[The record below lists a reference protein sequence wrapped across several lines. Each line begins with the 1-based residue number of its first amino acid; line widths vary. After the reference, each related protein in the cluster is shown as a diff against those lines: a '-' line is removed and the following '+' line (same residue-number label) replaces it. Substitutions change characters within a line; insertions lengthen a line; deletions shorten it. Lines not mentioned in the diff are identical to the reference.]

1 MIGGRYRLVDR
12 LGSGAFGQVWRAY
25 DMHLGVDVA
34 VKQVLLPGDGNSPQA
49 AERVARAA
57 REARNTA
64 RLRDCP
70 NIVTV
75 HDVHIE
81 SGAPWIVMQLV
92 KGESLA
98 DRLARLGPLAE
109 NDAVALARD
118 LLRALA
124 AAHAAGIVHRDVK
137 PGNVLLAAD
146 GSALLADFGIA
157 VRFDDQRVTRTGTF
171 IGSPGYVAP
180 ERVISQDAGAVGDL
194 FSLGATLYEAVEGV
208 PAFRADVIGSV
219 VAGRPEPLRRGGRL
233 TALIT
238 RLLDKDP
245 ATRPDVAAA
254 FALVGDW
261 TPPPTVE
268 DPGSMRRPV
277 QDVQLGVEWVEHF
290 AFVNERLRNDDIAA
304 SRGARTANAAE
315 AVKALRADVE
325 VAQNEFLAAGSREV
339 HAVVTVRTAAR
350 TAAGGGTGTA
360 TGAGRHAD
368 RSYGPPVSS
377 AASARGVIGAG
388 NGPSALSTPNASAGS
403 AGSAA
408 SAVSAVSAFAA
419 SADGPPSIVFIADC
433 SRSLAEAG
441 RLEAVKAALCAGIDE
456 LPDGARFAVI
466 AGRADSQAVFPE
478 DGPPQ
483 PATPASRAAAKAA
496 VERLTA
502 YGGRE
507 IGLWLSRAA
516 RMFAL
521 GSGPVRHAI
530 LVVNGRDEGLH
541 PTRLAPTAR
550 ACAGLFTADC
560 LGLGDEWEVH
570 EMRLVAEQL
579 SGTVSLVAEPGELPR
594 AVREATAE
602 AAAKSIADVELT
614 LWTPAGAV
622 IRYVK
627 QVTPVLRD
635 LTDSRIPADAVRT
648 VGFPTGAWGEEE
660 RTFHICVEVEPGAL
674 GQEKLAGRV
683 QLTARGP
690 EAVESLGEGKI
701 RAVWVDDETLVMRV
715 VSRVGP
721 YPGRPEPGL
730 GALDELGVG
739 FGAGLGEAE
748 LWIDPETADLER
760 ELAGL
765 ADELSQA
772 EAELAEVRNLLAV
785 FGRAHARMFAPLLAE
800 LDEIEA
806 RIAEHHAEASGRADD
821 RRDAEA
827 ARERAQ
833 ESARQAD
840 EEKVRARRAE
850 PPRPA
855 PSGEAKRMY
864 RKLARGCHPDLA
876 ADETDRR
883 RREVFMARVN
893 DAYSRGDIGVLAQL
907 SREWAADGPTDSTA
921 AVPPKDPGARRKLKD
936 RLQQALASVR
946 NRLDHIR
953 EELTAARESEL
964 GRIVFAPGQE
974 AGMPAAMRRLDAMA
988 DKLKKLVD
996 ERRRALEA
1004 LVGTERAGGG
1014 RQV

>member
-1 MIGGRYRLVDR
+1 MTEPGRVIGGRYRLVDR

-25 DMHLGVDVA
+25 DQHLGVDVA
-34 VKQVLLPGDGNSPQA
+34 VKQVLLPGDGKSPLA

-98 DRLARLGPLAE
+98 DRLARLGPLAA

-146 GSALLADFGIA
+146 GTALLADFGIA

-219 VAGRPEPLRRGGRL
+219 VAGQPEPLRRGGRL

-268 DPGSMRRPV
+268 APGSVRRPV

-290 AFVNERLRNDDIAA
+290 AFVNERLRNDDIAQ

-315 AVKALRADVE
+315 AVKALRAEVE

-339 HAVVTVRTAAR
+339 HAVVTVRTVS
-350 TAAGGGTGTA
+350 
-360 TGAGRHAD
+360 GAGAPSKMGAVGAMRAV
-368 RSYGPPVSS
+368 R
-377 AASARGVIGAG
+377 AAAA
-388 NGPSALSTPNASAGS
+388 PATSAL
-403 AGSAA
+403 
-408 SAVSAVSAFAA
+408 AA

-433 SRSLAEAG
+433 SRSLAEPG
-441 RLEAVKAALCAGIDE
+441 RLEGVKAALRAGIDE

-478 DGPPQ
+478 DGAPQ

-530 LVVNGRDEGLH
+530 LIVNGRDEGLH
-541 PTRLAPTAR
+541 PSRLAPTAR

-579 SGTVSLVAEPGELPR
+579 SGTVSLVAEPVELPR
-594 AVREATAE
+594 AVRDATAE

-614 LWTPAGAV
+614 LWTPTGAV

-627 QVTPVLRD
+627 QVTPILRD

-660 RTFHICVEVEPGAL
+660 RTFHICIEVEPGAL
-674 GQEKLAGRV
+674 GQEKLAARV

-690 EAVESLGEGKI
+690 ESVEPLGEGKI

-721 YPGRPEPGL
+721 YLSQSEPGL
-730 GALDELGVG
+730 GSGLGGGLGLG
-739 FGAGLGEAE
+739 FGAGSGEAE
-748 LWIDPETADLER
+748 LWVDPETADLER

-806 RIAEHHAEASGRADD
+806 RIAEHHAAASGRADD

-840 EEKVRARRAE
+840 EEKVRAKRAE

-855 PSGEAKRMY
+855 PTGEAKRMY

-907 SREWAADGPTDSTA
+907 SREWAADGA
-921 AVPPKDPGARRKLKD
+921 ADGPAVVPPKDPGERRKLKD

-988 DKLKKLVD
+988 DKLKRLVD
-996 ERRRALEA
+996 ERRRALDTLAE
-1004 LVGTERAGGG
+1004 TERAG
-1014 RQV
+1014 

>member
-1 MIGGRYRLVDR
+1 MTEPGRVIGRRYRLVDR
-12 LGSGAFGQVWRAY
+12 LGSGAFGQVWQAY

-34 VKQVLLPGDGNSPQA
+34 VKQVLLPMDGKGPQA

-81 SGAPWIVMQLV
+81 TGAPWIVMQLV

-98 DRLARLGPLAE
+98 DRLSRGGPLAE

-219 VAGRPEPLRRGGRL
+219 VAGQPAPLRRGGRL
-233 TALIT
+233 TPLIT

-268 DPGSMRRPV
+268 APGKSRPPA
-277 QDVQLGVEWVEHF
+277 QDVQLGVEWVEHY
-290 AFVNERLRNDDIAA
+290 AFVNERLRNDDNSAGA
-304 SRGARTANAAE
+304 GSRGARTSNTAE
-315 AVKALRADVE
+315 AVKAVRTAIDVN
-325 VAQNEFLAAGSREV
+325 QNEYLAAGTREV
-339 HAVVTVRTAAR
+339 HAIVTVAASAATASPPRASAPR
-350 TAAGGGTGTA
+350 
-360 TGAGRHAD
+360 RAD
-368 RSYGPPVSS
+368 RSYGPAKPVL
-377 AASARGVIGAG
+377 AG
-388 NGPSALSTPNASAGS
+388 T
-403 AGSAA
+403 
-408 SAVSAVSAFAA
+408 
-419 SADGPPSIVFIADC
+419 ADGPPSVVFIADC
-433 SRSLAEAG
+433 SRSLAEPG
-441 RLEAVKAALCAGIDE
+441 RLEGVKAALCAGIDE

-466 AGRADSQAVFPE
+466 AGRADSQVVYPV
-478 DGPPQ
+478 DGGPV
-483 PATPASRAAAKAA
+483 PAAAASRAAAKAA
-496 VERLTA
+496 VGRLTA

-521 GSGPVRHAI
+521 GSAPVRHAI
-530 LVVNGRDEGLH
+530 LIVNGRDEGLH
-541 PTRLAPTAR
+541 PSRLALTAR
-550 ACAGLFTADC
+550 ACAGLYTADC
-560 LGLGDEWEVH
+560 LGLGDDWEVG
-570 EMRLVAEQL
+570 EMRLVSEQL
-579 SGTVSLVAEPGELPR
+579 SGTVALVAEPALLPE
-594 AVREATAE
+594 AVREATVE
-602 AAAKSIADVELT
+602 ACKKRVADVELS
-614 LWTPAGAV
+614 LWTPSGAV

-627 QVTPVLRD
+627 QVAPTLRD
-635 LTDSRIPADAVRT
+635 LTDKRIPADAVRT
-648 VGFPTGAWGEEE
+648 FAFPTGAWGEETRE
-660 RTFHICVEVEPGAL
+660 FHICVEVEPGLL
-674 GQEKLAGRV
+674 GQEKLAARV

-690 EAVESLGEGKI
+690 EAVEVLGEGKI

-715 VSRVGP
+715 VSKVGP
-721 YPGRPEPGL
+721 YGPYTGQADAELWVDPEIADL
-730 GALDELGVG
+730 
-739 FGAGLGEAE
+739 EAE
-748 LWIDPETADLER
+748 L
-760 ELAGL
+760 AGM

-772 EAELAEVRNLLAV
+772 EAELAEVRNLLQV

-806 RIAEHHAEASGRADD
+806 RIAERHAERSGRDDD

-833 ESARQAD
+833 QSARQAD
-840 EEKVRARRAE
+840 EEKVRAKRAE
-850 PPRPA
+850 PPRPT
-855 PSGEAKRMY
+855 PTGEAKRMY
-864 RKLARGCHPDLA
+864 RKLARNCHPDLA
-876 ADETDRR
+876 ADESDRR

-893 DAYSRGDIGVLAQL
+893 DAYSRGDIGLLAQL
-907 SREWAADGPTDSTA
+907 SREWDVDGGGDGATP
-921 AVPPKDPGARRKLKD
+921 PQPKDPGERRKLKD
-936 RLQQALASVR
+936 HLQQALSSVR
-946 NRLDHIR
+946 NRLDRIR
-953 EELTAARESEL
+953 DELTAARESEL

-996 ERRRALEA
+996 ERRRALDD
-1004 LVGTERAGGG
+1004 LVAGGG
-1014 RQV
+1014 SGGRA

>member
-1 MIGGRYRLVDR
+1 MTEPGRVIGGRYRLVDR

-34 VKQVLLPGDGNSPQA
+34 VKQVLLPLDGKGPQA

-81 SGAPWIVMQLV
+81 TGAPWIVMQLV

-98 DRLARLGPLAE
+98 DRLARGGPLAE

-180 ERVISQDAGAVGDL
+180 ERVISQDAGAVGDM

-219 VAGRPEPLRRGGRL
+219 VAGQPEPLRRGGRL
-233 TALIT
+233 TPLIT

-268 DPGSMRRPV
+268 TPGAARQA

-315 AVKALRADVE
+315 AVKALRADFE
-325 VAQNEFLAAGSREV
+325 VAQNEYLAAGSREV
-339 HAVVTVRTAAR
+339 HAVVTITTAVPADAAASLSAAAAEAVRR
-350 TAAGGGTGTA
+350 S
-360 TGAGRHAD
+360 D
-368 RSYGPPVSS
+368 RSYAPTKAVL
-377 AASARGVIGAG
+377 AA
-388 NGPSALSTPNASAGS
+388 T
-403 AGSAA
+403 
-408 SAVSAVSAFAA
+408 
-419 SADGPPSIVFIADC
+419 ADGPPSVVFIADC

-441 RLEAVKAALCAGIDE
+441 RLDGVKAGLCAGIDA

-466 AGRADSQAVFPE
+466 AGRADSQAVYPE
-478 DGPPQ
+478 DGGPQ

-496 VERLTA
+496 VDRLTA

-530 LVVNGRDEGLH
+530 LIVNGRDEGLH
-541 PTRLAPTAR
+541 PSRLAMTAR

-570 EMRLVAEQL
+570 EMRLVSEQL
-579 SGTVSLVAEPGELPR
+579 SGSLSLVAEPATLPQ
-594 AVREATAE
+594 AVRDATIE
-602 AAAKSIADVELT
+602 AASKRIADVELS

-627 QVTPVLRD
+627 QVTPTLRD

-648 VGFPTGAWGEEE
+648 VGFPTGAWGQEE
-660 RTFHICVEVEPGAL
+660 RSYHICIEVEPGAL

-690 EAVESLGEGKI
+690 EAVEPLGEGKI

-721 YPGRPEPGL
+721 YTGQLDGSGL
-730 GALDELGVG
+730 GA
-739 FGAGLGEAE
+739 GEAE

-772 EAELAEVRNLLAV
+772 EAELAEVRNLLSV

-806 RIAEHHAEASGRADD
+806 RIAEQHAERSGRDDD

-840 EEKVRARRAE
+840 EEKVRAKRAE
-850 PPRPA
+850 PPRPT
-855 PSGEAKRMY
+855 PTGEAKRMY

-876 ADETDRR
+876 ADEPDRR

-893 DAYSRGDIGVLAQL
+893 DAYSRGDIGLLAQL
-907 SREWAADGPTDSTA
+907 AREWDADGAPGGRA
-921 AVPPKDPGARRKLKD
+921 AVPPKDPGERRRLKD
-936 RLQQALASVR
+936 RLHQALTSVR
-946 NRLDHIR
+946 NRLDRIR
-953 EELTAARESEL
+953 EELVAARESEL

-996 ERRRALEA
+996 ERRRALDD
-1004 LVGTERAGGG
+1004 LVAGERAGG
-1014 RQV
+1014 R

>member
-1 MIGGRYRLVDR
+1 VIGGRYRLVDR

-34 VKQVLLPGDGNSPQA
+34 VKQVLLPMDGKGPQA

-81 SGAPWIVMQLV
+81 NGAPWIVMQLV

-98 DRLARLGPLAE
+98 ERLMNRGPLAE

-146 GSALLADFGIA
+146 GTALLADFGIA
-157 VRFDDQRVTRTGTF
+157 VRYDDQRVTRTGTF

-219 VAGRPEPLRRGGRL
+219 VAGQPAPLRRGGRL
-233 TALIT
+233 TPLIT

-254 FALVGDW
+254 LALVGDW
-261 TPPPTVE
+261 TPPPTVQV
-268 DPGSMRRPV
+268 PGSPLPALA

-290 AFVNERLRNDDIAA
+290 AFVNERLRNDDIGIGVGVGVGV
-304 SRGARTANAAE
+304 SRGARMSNAPE
-315 AVKALRADVE
+315 AIRSLRTDIGVD
-325 VAQNEFLAAGSREV
+325 QNEYLAAGGREV
-339 HAVVTVRTAAR
+339 HAIVSVSTLDSGTSAPARAAAR
-350 TAAGGGTGTA
+350 
-360 TGAGRHAD
+360 RAD
-368 RSYGPPVSS
+368 RSYTAKPTPV
-377 AASARGVIGAG
+377 AG
-388 NGPSALSTPNASAGS
+388 
-403 AGSAA
+403 
-408 SAVSAVSAFAA
+408 
-419 SADGPPSIVFIADC
+419 ADGPPSVVFIADC
-433 SRSLAEAG
+433 SRSLAEPG
-441 RLEAVKAALCAGIDE
+441 RLEGVKAALHAGIDG

-466 AGRADSQAVFPE
+466 AGRADSQTVYPE
-478 DGPPQ
+478 DGGTES
-483 PATPASRAAAKAA
+483 ATAASRAAAKSA
-496 VERLTA
+496 VDRLRA

-530 LVVNGRDEGLH
+530 IIVNGRDEGLH
-541 PTRLAPTAR
+541 PSRLAMTAR
-550 ACAGLFTADC
+550 ACTGLFTADC
-560 LGLGDEWEVH
+560 LGLGDDWDVH
-570 EMRLVAEQL
+570 EMRLVSEQL
-579 SGTVSLVAEPGELPR
+579 SGTVALVAEPEALPE
-594 AVREATAE
+594 AVAEATAG
-602 AAAKSIADVELT
+602 AAAKRVADVELSV
-614 LWTPAGAV
+614 WTPSGAV

-627 QVTPVLRD
+627 QVDPVLRD
-635 LTDSRIPADAVRT
+635 LTDSRIPGDAVRT
-648 VGFPTGAWGEEE
+648 VGFPTGAWGQET
-660 RTFHICVEVEPGAL
+660 RTFHICVEVAPGEL
-674 GQEKLAGRV
+674 GQEKLAARV

-690 EAVESLGEGKI
+690 EAVEVLGEGKI

-715 VSRVGP
+715 VSKVGP
-721 YPGRPEPGL
+721 YGGP
-730 GALDELGVG
+730 A
-739 FGAGLGEAE
+739 EAE
-748 LWIDPETADLER
+748 LWVDPELGDLER

-806 RIAEHHAEASGRADD
+806 RIAEVHAERSGRADD
-821 RRDAEA
+821 QRDAET

-833 ESARQAD
+833 QSARQAD
-840 EEKVRARRAE
+840 EEKVRAKRAE

-855 PSGEAKRMY
+855 PTGEAKRMY
-864 RKLARGCHPDLA
+864 RKLARRCHPDLA
-876 ADETDRR
+876 EDETDRQA
-883 RREVFMARVN
+883 REVFMARVN
-893 DAYSRGDIGVLAQL
+893 DAYSRGDIGHLAQL
-907 SREWAADGPTDSTA
+907 SREWDAEGTESGMTP
-921 AVPPKDPGARRKLKD
+921 PPKDPGERRRLRE

-946 NRLDHIR
+946 NRLDRIR

-988 DKLKKLVD
+988 DKLKMLVD
-996 ERRRALEA
+996 ERRRALDDLLRGGA
-1004 LVGTERAGGG
+1004 GAHAGGG
-1014 RQV
+1014 VGDEAKR

>member
-34 VKQVLLPGDGNSPQA
+34 VKQVLLPMEGKGPQA

-81 SGAPWIVMQLV
+81 NGAPWIVMQLV

-98 DRLARLGPLAE
+98 ERLSHRGPLTE
-109 NDAVALARD
+109 NNAVALARD

-146 GSALLADFGIA
+146 GTALLADFGIA
-157 VRFDDQRVTRTGTF
+157 VRFDDARVTRTGTF

-180 ERVISQDAGAVGDL
+180 ERVISQDAGAIGDL

-208 PAFRADVIGSV
+208 PAFRADIIGSV
-219 VAGRPEPLRRGGRL
+219 VAGQPASMRRGGRL

-254 FALVGDW
+254 LALVGDW

-268 DPGSMRRPV
+268 APGSLLPSLA

-304 SRGARTANAAE
+304 SRGARTSNAVE
-315 AVKALRADVE
+315 ALESIRTEIGVD
-325 VAQNEFLAAGSREV
+325 QNEYLAAGGREV
-339 HAVVTVRTAAR
+339 HAVVSVSTADSGSSAPTHAAASAAAR
-350 TAAGGGTGTA
+350 
-360 TGAGRHAD
+360 RAD
-368 RSYGPPVSS
+368 RSYGAKPAPV
-377 AASARGVIGAG
+377 
-388 NGPSALSTPNASAGS
+388 
-403 AGSAA
+403 
-408 SAVSAVSAFAA
+408 A
-419 SADGPPSIVFIADC
+419 SADGPPSVVFIADC
-433 SRSLAEAG
+433 SRSLAEPG
-441 RLEAVKAALCAGIDE
+441 RLAGVKAALHAGIDS

-466 AGRADSQAVFPE
+466 AGRADSQAVYPE
-478 DGPPQ
+478 DGGTE
-483 PATPASRAAAKAA
+483 AVTKASRAAAKAA
-496 VERLTA
+496 VDRLTA

-516 RMFAL
+516 RLFAL

-530 LVVNGRDEGLH
+530 IVVNGRDEGLH
-541 PTRLAPTAR
+541 PSRLAMTAR
-550 ACAGLFTADC
+550 ACTGLFTADC
-560 LGLGDEWEVH
+560 LGLGDDWDVH
-570 EMRLVAEQL
+570 EMRLVSEQL
-579 SGTVSLVAEPGELPR
+579 SGTVALVAEPAALPQ
-594 AVREATAE
+594 AVREATVG
-602 AAAKSIADVELT
+602 AAAKRVADVELSV
-614 LWTPAGAV
+614 WTPSGAV

-627 QVTPVLRD
+627 QVEPVLRD
-635 LTDSRIPADAVRT
+635 LTDNRIPGDAVRT
-648 VGFPTGAWGEEE
+648 VGFPTGAWGPET
-660 RTFHICVEVEPGAL
+660 RTFHICVEVAPGEL
-674 GQEKLAGRV
+674 GQEKLAARV

-690 EAVESLGEGKI
+690 EAVEVLGEGKI

-715 VSRVGP
+715 VSKVGP
-721 YPGRPEPGL
+721 YGGQS
-730 GALDELGVG
+730 
-739 FGAGLGEAE
+739 EAE
-748 LWIDPETADLER
+748 VWVDPEIGDLER

-806 RIAEHHAEASGRADD
+806 RIAEVHAARSGRADD
-821 RRDAEA
+821 QRDAET

-833 ESARQAD
+833 QSARQAD
-840 EEKVRARRAE
+840 EEKVRATRAE

-855 PSGEAKRMY
+855 PTGEAKRMY
-864 RKLARGCHPDLA
+864 RKLARRCHPDLA
-876 ADETDRR
+876 GDEADRQ

-893 DAYSRGDIGVLAQL
+893 DAYTRGDIGLLAQL
-907 SREWAADGPTDSTA
+907 SREWDAEGGAGTSA
-921 AVPPKDPGARRKLKD
+921 PPKDPGERRKLKEH
-936 RLQQALASVR
+936 LQQALSSVH
-946 NRLDHIR
+946 NRLDRIR
-953 EELTAARESEL
+953 DELSAARESEL
-964 GRIVFAPGQE
+964 GRIVFAPGQD
-974 AGMPAAMRRLDAMA
+974 AGMPAAMRRLDKMA
-988 DKLKKLVD
+988 DKLKALVD
-996 ERRRALEA
+996 ERRRVLDALADAAAQAAAEA
-1004 LVGTERAGGG
+1004 AADAGMADER
-1014 RQV
+1014 RR

>member
-1 MIGGRYRLVDR
+1 
-12 LGSGAFGQVWRAY
+12 
-25 DMHLGVDVA
+25 MHLGVDVA
-34 VKQVLLPGDGNSPQA
+34 VKQVLLPMDGKGPQA

-81 SGAPWIVMQLV
+81 NGAPWIVMQLV

-98 DRLARLGPLAE
+98 ERLSRRGPLAE

-146 GSALLADFGIA
+146 GTALLADFGIA

-180 ERVISQDAGAVGDL
+180 ERVISQDAGAIGDL

-208 PAFRADVIGSV
+208 PAFRSDVIGSV
-219 VAGRPEPLRRGGRL
+219 VAGQPAPLRRGGRL

-254 FALVGDW
+254 LALVGDW
-261 TPPPTVE
+261 TPPPTVQV
-268 DPGSMRRPV
+268 PGSPLPSLA

-290 AFVNERLRNDDIAA
+290 AFVNERLRNDDVAIGVAA
-304 SRGARTANAAE
+304 SRGQRMSNAPEAIRSLRTDIG
-315 AVKALRADVE
+315 VD
-325 VAQNEFLAAGSREV
+325 QNEYLAAGGREV
-339 HAVVTVRTAAR
+339 HAIVSVSTLDAGTGAPTHAGAAAAAR
-350 TAAGGGTGTA
+350 
-360 TGAGRHAD
+360 RAD
-368 RSYGPPVSS
+368 RSYTAAKPAPV
-377 AASARGVIGAG
+377 
-388 NGPSALSTPNASAGS
+388 
-403 AGSAA
+403 
-408 SAVSAVSAFAA
+408 A
-419 SADGPPSIVFIADC
+419 SADGPPTVVFIADC
-433 SRSLAEAG
+433 SRSLAAPG
-441 RLEAVKAALCAGIDE
+441 RLAGVKTALHAGIDG
-456 LPDGARFAVI
+456 LPDGARFAII
-466 AGRADSQAVFPE
+466 AGRADSQAVYPE
-478 DGPPQ
+478 DGGTEPV
-483 PATPASRAAAKAA
+483 TSASRAAAKAA
-496 VERLTA
+496 VDRLAA

-530 LVVNGRDEGLH
+530 IIVNGRDEGLH
-541 PTRLAPTAR
+541 PSRLAMTAR
-550 ACAGLFTADC
+550 ACTGLFTADC
-560 LGLGDEWEVH
+560 LGLGDDWDVH
-570 EMRLVAEQL
+570 EMRLVSEQL
-579 SGTVSLVAEPGELPR
+579 SGTVALVAEPEALPE
-594 AVREATAE
+594 AVTEATVG
-602 AAAKSIADVELT
+602 AAAKRVADVELSV
-614 LWTPAGAV
+614 WTPSGAV

-627 QVTPVLRD
+627 QVDPVLRD
-635 LTDSRIPADAVRT
+635 LTDSRIPGDAVRT
-648 VGFPTGAWGEEE
+648 VGFPTGAWGEER
-660 RTFHICVEVEPGAL
+660 RTFHICVEVAPGEL
-674 GQEKLAGRV
+674 GQEKLAARV

-690 EAVESLGEGKI
+690 EAVEVLGEGKI

-715 VSRVGP
+715 VSKVGH
-721 YPGRPEPGL
+721 YSGQ
-730 GALDELGVG
+730 A
-739 FGAGLGEAE
+739 EAE
-748 LWIDPETADLER
+748 LWVDPEIGDLER

-806 RIAEHHAEASGRADD
+806 SIAEVHAARSGRADD
-821 RRDAEA
+821 QRDAET

-833 ESARQAD
+833 QSARQAD
-840 EEKVRARRAE
+840 EEKVRAKRAE

-855 PSGEAKRMY
+855 PTGEAKRMY
-864 RKLARGCHPDLA
+864 RKLARRCHPDLA
-876 ADETDRR
+876 EDESDRQ

-893 DAYSRGDIGVLAQL
+893 DAYSRGDIGNLAQL
-907 SREWAADGPTDSTA
+907 SQEWQAEGSETDMATA
-921 AVPPKDPGARRKLKD
+921 PPPKDPGERRRLRE

-946 NRLDHIR
+946 NRLDRIR

-974 AGMPAAMRRLDAMA
+974 AGMPAAMRRLDTMA
-988 DKLKKLVD
+988 DKLKMLVD
-996 ERRRALEA
+996 ERRRALDDLLA
-1004 LVGTERAGGG
+1004 ASAGANAGGVG
-1014 RQV
+1014 GAGDESDR

>member
-1 MIGGRYRLVDR
+1 MTEPGRVIGGRYRLVDR

-34 VKQVLLPGDGNSPQA
+34 VKQVLLPMEGKGPQA

-81 SGAPWIVMQLV
+81 NGAPWIVMQLV

-98 DRLARLGPLAE
+98 ERVAHRGPLTE

-137 PGNVLLAAD
+137 PGNVLLASD
-146 GSALLADFGIA
+146 GTALLADFGIA

-180 ERVISQDAGAVGDL
+180 ERVISQDAGAIGDL

-208 PAFRADVIGSV
+208 PAFRADIIGSV
-219 VAGRPEPLRRGGRL
+219 VAGQPAPLRRGGRL

-245 ATRPDVAAA
+245 STRPDVAAA
-254 FALVGDW
+254 LALVGDW
-261 TPPPTVE
+261 TPPPTVQSSGLL
-268 DPGSMRRPV
+268 PSLT

-290 AFVNERLRNDDIAA
+290 AFVNERLRNDDVAA
-304 SRGARTANAAE
+304 SRGARTANASE
-315 AVKALRADVE
+315 AIRSIRTEIGVN
-325 VAQNEFLAAGSREV
+325 QNEFLAAGRREV
-339 HAVVTVRTAAR
+339 HAVVRVRTADS
-350 TAAGGGTGTA
+350 GTGAPTHA
-360 TGAGRHAD
+360 AAAAAARRAD
-368 RSYGPPVSS
+368 RSYSS
-377 AASARGVIGAG
+377 KPAAV
-388 NGPSALSTPNASAGS
+388 
-403 AGSAA
+403 
-408 SAVSAVSAFAA
+408 A
-419 SADGPPSIVFIADC
+419 SADGPPAVVFIADC
-433 SRSLAEAG
+433 SRSLAEPG
-441 RLEAVKAALCAGIDE
+441 RLAGVKAALRAGIDE

-466 AGRADSQAVFPE
+466 AGRADSQAVYPE
-478 DGPPQ
+478 DGGTE
-483 PATPASRAAAKAA
+483 AVTAVSRAAAKAA
-496 VERLTA
+496 VDRLTA

-530 LVVNGRDEGLH
+530 LIVNGRDEGLH
-541 PTRLAPTAR
+541 PSRLAMTAR
-550 ACAGLFTADC
+550 ACTGLFTADC
-560 LGLGDEWEVH
+560 LGLGDDWDVH
-570 EMRLVAEQL
+570 EMRLVSEQL
-579 SGTVSLVAEPGELPR
+579 SGTMALVAEPEALPS
-594 AVREATAE
+594 AVRDATVG
-602 AAAKSIADVELT
+602 AAAKRVADVELS
-614 LWTPAGAV
+614 LWTPSGAV

-627 QVTPVLRD
+627 QVDPVLRD
-635 LTDSRIPADAVRT
+635 LTDNRIPGDAVRT
-648 VGFPTGAWGEEE
+648 VGFPTGAWGEETRE
-660 RTFHICVEVEPGAL
+660 FHICVEVAPGEL
-674 GQEKLAGRV
+674 GQEKLAARV

-690 EAVESLGEGKI
+690 EAVEVLGEGKI

-715 VSRVGP
+715 VSKVGP
-721 YPGRPEPGL
+721 YSGQSGQS
-730 GALDELGVG
+730 GQQA
-739 FGAGLGEAE
+739 EAD
-748 LWIDPETADLER
+748 LWVDPEIGDLER

-765 ADELSQA
+765 ADDLSQA

-806 RIAEHHAEASGRADD
+806 RIAEVHAARSGRADD
-821 RRDAEA
+821 QRDAET

-833 ESARQAD
+833 QSARQAD
-840 EEKVRARRAE
+840 EEKVRATRAD

-855 PSGEAKRMY
+855 PTGEAKRMY
-864 RKLARGCHPDLA
+864 RKLARRCHPDLA
-876 ADETDRR
+876 DDEADRQ

-893 DAYSRGDIGVLAQL
+893 DAYTRGDIGLLAQL
-907 SREWAADGPTDSTA
+907 SREWDAEGPEGTTA
-921 AVPPKDPGARRKLKD
+921 PPKDPGERRKLKEH
-936 RLQQALASVR
+936 LLQALSSVH
-946 NRLDHIR
+946 NRLDRIR
-953 EELTAARESEL
+953 DELVSARESEL
-964 GRIVFAPGQE
+964 GRIVFAPGQD
-974 AGMPAAMRRLDAMA
+974 AGMPAAMRRLDSMA
-988 DKLKKLVD
+988 DKLKALVD
-996 ERRRALEA
+996 ERRRVLDGLLDSAG
-1004 LVGTERAGGG
+1004 VGDDAG
-1014 RQV
+1014 R

>member
-1 MIGGRYRLVDR
+1 MTEPGRVIGGRYRLVDR

-34 VKQVLLPGDGNSPQA
+34 VKQVLLPMEGKGPQA

-81 SGAPWIVMQLV
+81 NGAPWIVMQLV

-98 DRLARLGPLAE
+98 EHLTHTGPLTE
-109 NDAVALARD
+109 NNAVALARD

-146 GSALLADFGIA
+146 GTALLADFGIA
-157 VRFDDQRVTRTGTF
+157 VRFGDDQRITRTGTF

-194 FSLGATLYEAVEGV
+194 FSLGATLYEAVEGI

-219 VAGRPEPLRRGGRL
+219 VAGQPAPMRRGGRL
-233 TALIT
+233 TPLIT

-268 DPGSMRRPV
+268 APGSVRALG

-290 AFVNERLRNDDIAA
+290 AFVNERLRNDDSAA
-304 SRGARTANAAE
+304 SRVARAANAPE
-315 AVKALRADVE
+315 TIRSIQTTIE
-325 VAQNEFLAAGSREV
+325 VNQNEYLAAGGREV
-339 HAVVTVRTAAR
+339 HAVVTVSTADSGSGPPRHGAAAAAAAR
-350 TAAGGGTGTA
+350 
-360 TGAGRHAD
+360 AD
-368 RSYGPPVSS
+368 RTYGAKP
-377 AASARGVIGAG
+377 
-388 NGPSALSTPNASAGS
+388 GPI
-403 AGSAA
+403 
-408 SAVSAVSAFAA
+408 A
-419 SADGPPSIVFIADC
+419 SADGPPSVVFIADC
-433 SRSLAEAG
+433 SRSLAEPG
-441 RLEAVKAALCAGIDE
+441 RLAGVKAALHAGIE
-456 LPDGARFAVI
+456 ALPDGARFAVI
-466 AGRADSQAVFPE
+466 AGRADSQPVYPE
-478 DGPPQ
+478 DGGTEPVT
-483 PATPASRAAAKAA
+483 AASRAAAKSA
-496 VERLTA
+496 VDRLSA

-530 LVVNGRDEGLH
+530 LIVNGKDEGLH
-541 PTRLAPTAR
+541 PSRLALTAR

-560 LGLGDEWEVH
+560 LGLGEDWEVH
-570 EMRLVAEQL
+570 EMRLVSDQL
-579 SGTVSLVAEPGELPR
+579 SGTMGFVPDAEALPE
-594 AVREATAE
+594 AVREATAG
-602 AAAKSIADVELT
+602 AVTKRVADVELS
-614 LWTPAGAV
+614 LWTPSGAV

-627 QVTPVLRD
+627 QVSPLLRD
-635 LTDSRIPADAVRT
+635 LTDNRIPGDAVRT
-648 VGFPTGAWGEEE
+648 VGFPTGAWGEERRE
-660 RTFHICVEVEPGAL
+660 FHICVEVAPGEL
-674 GQEKLAGRV
+674 GQEKLAARV

-690 EAVESLGEGKI
+690 EAMEVLGEGKI
-701 RAVWVDDETLVMRV
+701 RAVWTDDETMVMRV
-715 VSRVGP
+715 VSKVGP
-721 YPGRPEPGL
+721 YTGAAEPEVWL
-730 GALDELGVG
+730 
-739 FGAGLGEAE
+739 
-748 LWIDPETADLER
+748 DPEIADLER

-772 EAELAEVRNLLAV
+772 EAELAEVRNLLTV

-806 RIAEHHAEASGRADD
+806 RIAEVHAARSGREDD
-821 RRDAEA
+821 QRDAET

-833 ESARQAD
+833 QSARQAD
-840 EEKVRARRAE
+840 EEKVRATRAD

-855 PSGEAKRMY
+855 PTGEAKRMY
-864 RKLARGCHPDLA
+864 RKLARRCHPDLA
-876 ADETDRR
+876 DDEADRQ

-893 DAYSRGDIGVLAQL
+893 DAYTRGDIGLLAQL
-907 SREWAADGPTDSTA
+907 SQQWDAEGGADSTTA
-921 AVPPKDPGARRKLKD
+921 PPPKDPGARRKLKEHL
-936 RLQQALASVR
+936 RQALSSVHT
-946 NRLDHIR
+946 RLDRIR
-953 EELTAARESEL
+953 DELTAARDSEL

-974 AGMPAAMRRLDAMA
+974 AGMPAAMRRLDTMA
-988 DKLKKLVD
+988 DKLKTLVD
-996 ERRRALEA
+996 ERRRVLDGLLDAA
-1004 LVGTERAGGG
+1004 AAAGAAGVSGAGAAGSAGAGVGDER
-1014 RQV
+1014 RR

>member
-1 MIGGRYRLVDR
+1 MTEPGRVIGGRYRLVDR
-12 LGSGAFGQVWRAY
+12 LGSGAFGQVWQAY
-25 DMHLGVDVA
+25 DRDLGVDVA
-34 VKQVLLPGDGNSPQA
+34 VKQVLLPPDSKGPLA

-92 KGESLA
+92 KGQSLA
-98 DRLARLGPLAE
+98 DRLARGGPLAE

-146 GSALLADFGIA
+146 GTALLADFGIA
-157 VRFDDQRVTRTGTF
+157 VRDDDQRVTRTGTF

-180 ERVISQDAGAVGDL
+180 ERVISQDAGAVGDM

-219 VAGRPEPLRRGGRL
+219 VAGQPAPLHRGGRL

-268 DPGSMRRPV
+268 ASGSPLPSLA

-304 SRGARTANAAE
+304 GRSARTSNAVE
-315 AVKALRADVE
+315 TINALRTVIGVD
-325 VAQNEFLAAGSREV
+325 QNEYLAAGGREV
-339 HAVVTVRTAAR
+339 HAIVSVSTTVAAPKGPAQGSVTAR
-350 TAAGGGTGTA
+350 
-360 TGAGRHAD
+360 RVD
-368 RSYGPPVSS
+368 RSYPPAKPAS
-377 AASARGVIGAG
+377 AA
-388 NGPSALSTPNASAGS
+388 T
-403 AGSAA
+403 
-408 SAVSAVSAFAA
+408 
-419 SADGPPSIVFIADC
+419 ADGPPSVVFIADC
-433 SRSLAEAG
+433 SRSLAEPG
-441 RLEAVKAALCAGIDE
+441 RLEGVKAALCAGIDE

-466 AGRADSQAVFPE
+466 AGRADSQAVYPE
-478 DGPPQ
+478 DGGTEPVT
-483 PATPASRAAAKAA
+483 AASRAAAKAA
-496 VERLTA
+496 VDRLTA

-507 IGLWLSRAA
+507 IGLWLGRAA
-516 RMFAL
+516 RIFAL
-521 GSGPVRHAI
+521 GSGPVRHAVI
-530 LVVNGRDEGLH
+530 VVNGRDEGLH
-541 PTRLAPTAR
+541 PSRLAMTAR

-560 LGLGDEWEVH
+560 LGLGDDWDVH
-570 EMRLVAEQL
+570 EMRLVSEQL
-579 SGTVSLVAEPGELPR
+579 SGTVALVAEPQALPS
-594 AVREATAE
+594 AVREVTAA
-602 AAAKSIADVELT
+602 AAAKRVADVELS

-627 QVTPVLRD
+627 QVDPVLRD
-635 LTDSRIPADAVRT
+635 LTDTRIGVDGVRT
-648 VGFPTGAWGEEE
+648 VAFPTGAWGQEK

-674 GQEKLAGRV
+674 GQEKLAARV

-690 EAVESLGEGKI
+690 EAVEVLGEGKI

-715 VSRVGP
+715 VSKVGP
-721 YPGRPEPGL
+721 YDYKSQYGGP
-730 GALDELGVG
+730 A
-739 FGAGLGEAE
+739 EAE
-748 LWIDPETADLER
+748 LWVDPEIADLER
-760 ELAGL
+760 ELAGR

-800 LDEIEA
+800 LDGIEA
-806 RIAEHHAEASGRADD
+806 GIAEILAERSGRADD

-840 EEKVRARRAE
+840 EEKVRAKRAE

-855 PSGEAKRMY
+855 PTGEAKRMY
-864 RKLARGCHPDLA
+864 RKLARSCHPDLA
-876 ADETDRR
+876 ADEGDRQV
-883 RREVFMARVN
+883 REVFMARVN
-893 DAYSRGDIGVLAQL
+893 DAYSRGDIGLLAQL
-907 SREWAADGPTDSTA
+907 SREWTSDGEEITA
-921 AVPPKDPGARRKLKD
+921 AVPPKDPGERRKLKD
-936 RLQQALASVR
+936 HLLQALGSVR
-946 NRLDHIR
+946 NRLDRIR

-974 AGMPAAMRRLDAMA
+974 AGMPAAMKRLDAMA
-988 DKLKKLVD
+988 EKLKKLVD
-996 ERRRALEA
+996 ERRRTLEELSA
-1004 LVGTERAGGG
+1004 EDDRRSSV
-1014 RQV
+1014 

>member
-1 MIGGRYRLVDR
+1 VTEPGRVIGGRYRLVDR

-34 VKQVLLPGDGNSPQA
+34 VKQVLLPMEGKGPQA

-81 SGAPWIVMQLV
+81 NGAPWIVMQLV

-98 DRLARLGPLAE
+98 ERLSRHGPLTE
-109 NDAVALARD
+109 NNAVALARD

-146 GSALLADFGIA
+146 GTALLADFGIA
-157 VRFDDQRVTRTGTF
+157 VRFDDARVTRTGTF

-180 ERVISQDAGAVGDL
+180 ERVISQDAGAIGDL

-208 PAFRADVIGSV
+208 PAFRADIIGSV
-219 VAGRPEPLRRGGRL
+219 VAGQPAAMRRGGRL

-254 FALVGDW
+254 LALVGDW
-261 TPPPTVE
+261 TPPAPTVE
-268 DPGSMRRPV
+268 APGGPGASGSAPSPLA

-304 SRGARTANAAE
+304 SRGARTSNALE
-315 AVKALRADVE
+315 ALGSIRTEIGVD
-325 VAQNEFLAAGSREV
+325 QNEYLAAGGREV
-339 HAVVTVRTAAR
+339 HAIVSVSTADSGSGGPTHAAAAAAAR
-350 TAAGGGTGTA
+350 
-360 TGAGRHAD
+360 RAD
-368 RSYGPPVSS
+368 RSYGAKPAPV
-377 AASARGVIGAG
+377 
-388 NGPSALSTPNASAGS
+388 
-403 AGSAA
+403 
-408 SAVSAVSAFAA
+408 A
-419 SADGPPSIVFIADC
+419 SADGPPSVVFIADC

-441 RLEAVKAALCAGIDE
+441 RLAGVKAALHAGIDG

-466 AGRADSQAVFPE
+466 AGRADSQAVYPE
-478 DGPPQ
+478 DGGTE
-483 PATPASRAAAKAA
+483 AVTAASRAAAKAA
-496 VERLTA
+496 VDRLTA

-516 RMFAL
+516 RLFAL

-530 LVVNGRDEGLH
+530 IIVNGRDEGLH
-541 PTRLAPTAR
+541 PSRLAMTAR
-550 ACAGLFTADC
+550 ACTGLFTADC
-560 LGLGDEWEVH
+560 LGLGDDWDVH
-570 EMRLVAEQL
+570 EMRLVSEQL
-579 SGTVSLVAEPGELPR
+579 SGTVALVAEPDALPQ
-594 AVREATAE
+594 AVREATVG
-602 AAAKSIADVELT
+602 AAAKRVADVELSV
-614 LWTPAGAV
+614 WTPSGAV

-627 QVTPVLRD
+627 QVEPVLRD
-635 LTDSRIPADAVRT
+635 LTDSRIPGDAVRT
-648 VGFPTGAWGEEE
+648 VGFPTGAWGPET
-660 RTFHICVEVEPGAL
+660 RTFHICVEVAPGEL
-674 GQEKLAGRV
+674 GQEKLAARV

-690 EAVESLGEGKI
+690 EAVEVLGEGKI

-715 VSRVGP
+715 VSKVGP
-721 YPGRPEPGL
+721 Y
-730 GALDELGVG
+730 
-739 FGAGLGEAE
+739 AGQAEAE
-748 LWIDPETADLER
+748 VWVDPEIGDLER

-806 RIAEHHAEASGRADD
+806 RIAEAHAARSGRADD
-821 RRDAEA
+821 QRDAET

-833 ESARQAD
+833 QSARQAD
-840 EEKVRARRAE
+840 EEKVRATRAE

-855 PSGEAKRMY
+855 PTGEAKRMY
-864 RKLARGCHPDLA
+864 RKLARRCHPDLA
-876 ADETDRR
+876 DDEADRQ

-893 DAYSRGDIGVLAQL
+893 DAYTRGDIGLLAQL
-907 SREWAADGPTDSTA
+907 SREWEAEGGDGTSAA
-921 AVPPKDPGARRKLKD
+921 PPKDPGERRKLKEH
-936 RLQQALASVR
+936 LQQALSSVHH
-946 NRLDHIR
+946 RLDRIR
-953 EELTAARESEL
+953 EELSAARESEL
-964 GRIVFAPGQE
+964 GRIVFAPGQDD
-974 AGMPAAMRRLDAMA
+974 GMPAAMRRLDSMA
-988 DKLKKLVD
+988 DKLKALVD
-996 ERRRALEA
+996 ERRRVLDGLLDEA
-1004 LVGTERAGGG
+1004 AEAEAVARAGLGDES
-1014 RQV
+1014 RR

>member
-1 MIGGRYRLVDR
+1 MTEPGRVIGGRYRLVDR

-34 VKQVLLPGDGNSPQA
+34 VKQVLLPMEGKGPQA

-81 SGAPWIVMQLV
+81 NGAPWIVMQLV

-98 DRLARLGPLAE
+98 ERLAHRGPLTE
-109 NDAVALARD
+109 NNAVALARD

-137 PGNVLLAAD
+137 PGNVLLAGD
-146 GSALLADFGIA
+146 GTALLADFGIA
-157 VRFDDQRVTRTGTF
+157 VRFDDARVTRTGTF

-180 ERVISQDAGAVGDL
+180 ERVISQDAGAIGDL
-194 FSLGATLYEAVEGV
+194 FSLGATLYEAVEGL
-208 PAFRADVIGSV
+208 PAFRADIIGSV
-219 VAGRPEPLRRGGRL
+219 VAGQPAPMRRGGRL

-268 DPGSMRRPV
+268 APGSAAQPPA

-290 AFVNERLRNDDIAA
+290 AFVNERLRNDDVAA
-304 SRGARTANAAE
+304 GRGARTSNATE
-315 AVKALRADVE
+315 ALGSIRTEIGVD
-325 VAQNEFLAAGSREV
+325 QNEYLAAGGREV
-339 HAVVTVRTAAR
+339 HAIVSVSTADSGSAAPTHAIAAAAAR
-350 TAAGGGTGTA
+350 
-360 TGAGRHAD
+360 RAD
-368 RSYGPPVSS
+368 RSYGAKPAPV
-377 AASARGVIGAG
+377 AS
-388 NGPSALSTPNASAGS
+388 T
-403 AGSAA
+403 
-408 SAVSAVSAFAA
+408 
-419 SADGPPSIVFIADC
+419 DGPPSVVFIADC
-433 SRSLAEAG
+433 SRSLAEPG
-441 RLEAVKAALCAGIDE
+441 RLEGVKAALHAGIDG
-456 LPDGARFAVI
+456 LPEGARFAVI
-466 AGRADSQAVFPE
+466 AGRADSQAVYPE
-478 DGPPQ
+478 DGGTEPV
-483 PATPASRAAAKAA
+483 TKASRAAAKAA
-496 VERLTA
+496 VDRLTA

-530 LVVNGRDEGLH
+530 IIVNGRDEGLH
-541 PTRLAPTAR
+541 PSRLAMTAR
-550 ACAGLFTADC
+550 ACTGLFTADC
-560 LGLGDEWEVH
+560 LGLGDDWDVH
-570 EMRLVAEQL
+570 EMRLVSEQL
-579 SGTVSLVAEPGELPR
+579 SGTVALVAEPAALPQ
-594 AVREATAE
+594 AVREATVG
-602 AAAKSIADVELT
+602 AAAKRVADVELSV
-614 LWTPAGAV
+614 WTPSGAV

-627 QVTPVLRD
+627 QVDPVLRD
-635 LTDSRIPADAVRT
+635 LTDNRIAGDAVRT
-648 VGFPTGAWGEEE
+648 VGFPTGAWGPET
-660 RTFHICVEVEPGAL
+660 RTFHICVEVAPGEL
-674 GQEKLAGRV
+674 GQEKLAARV

-690 EAVESLGEGKI
+690 EAVEVLGEGKI

-715 VSRVGP
+715 VSKVGP
-721 YPGRPEPGL
+721 Y
-730 GALDELGVG
+730 
-739 FGAGLGEAE
+739 AGQAEAE
-748 LWIDPETADLER
+748 VWVDPEIGDLER

-806 RIAEHHAEASGRADD
+806 RIAEVHAARSGRADD
-821 RRDAEA
+821 QRDAET

-833 ESARQAD
+833 QSARQAD
-840 EEKVRARRAE
+840 EEKVRATRAE

-855 PSGEAKRMY
+855 PTGEAKRMY
-864 RKLARGCHPDLA
+864 RKLARRCHPDLA
-876 ADETDRR
+876 DDESDRQ

-893 DAYSRGDIGVLAQL
+893 DAYTRGDIGLLAQL
-907 SREWAADGPTDSTA
+907 SREWDAEGPDSAGTK
-921 AVPPKDPGARRKLKD
+921 PPKDPGERRKLKEH
-936 RLQQALASVR
+936 LQQALSSVH
-946 NRLDHIR
+946 NRLDRIR
-953 EELTAARESEL
+953 EELSAARESEL
-964 GRIVFAPGQE
+964 GRIVFAPGQD
-974 AGMPAAMRRLDAMA
+974 AGMPAAMRRLDSMA
-988 DKLKKLVD
+988 DKLKALVD
-996 ERRRALEA
+996 ERRRMLEGLLDA
-1004 LVGTERAGGG
+1004 AAEAAAASAAADAGVGDESR
-1014 RQV
+1014 R

>member
-1 MIGGRYRLVDR
+1 MTEPGRVIGGRYRLVDR

-34 VKQVLLPGDGNSPQA
+34 VKQVLLPMEGKGPQA

-81 SGAPWIVMQLV
+81 NGAPWIVMQLV

-98 DRLARLGPLAE
+98 ERLAHRGPLTE
-109 NDAVALARD
+109 NNAVALARD

-146 GSALLADFGIA
+146 GTALLADFGIA
-157 VRFDDQRVTRTGTF
+157 VRFDDARVTRTGTF

-180 ERVISQDAGAVGDL
+180 ERVISQDAGAIGDL
-194 FSLGATLYEAVEGV
+194 FSLGATLYEAVEGI
-208 PAFRADVIGSV
+208 PAFRADIIGSV
-219 VAGRPEPLRRGGRL
+219 VAGQPAPMRRGGRL

-268 DPGSMRRPV
+268 APGSARSPLA

-290 AFVNERLRNDDIAA
+290 AFVNERLRNDDVAA
-304 SRGARTANAAE
+304 GRGARTSNA
-315 AVKALRADVE
+315 LE
-325 VAQNEFLAAGSREV
+325 VIGSIRTAIGVDQNEYLAAGGREV
-339 HAVVTVRTAAR
+339 HAIVSVSTADSGSGAPTHAIAGAAAR
-350 TAAGGGTGTA
+350 
-360 TGAGRHAD
+360 RAD
-368 RSYGPPVSS
+368 RSYGTKPAPV
-377 AASARGVIGAG
+377 AA
-388 NGPSALSTPNASAGS
+388 
-403 AGSAA
+403 
-408 SAVSAVSAFAA
+408 
-419 SADGPPSIVFIADC
+419 ADGPPSVVFIADC
-433 SRSLAEAG
+433 SRSLAEPG
-441 RLEAVKAALCAGIDE
+441 RLAGVKAALHAGIDG
-456 LPDGARFAVI
+456 LPEGARFAVI
-466 AGRADSQAVFPE
+466 AGRADSQAVYPE
-478 DGPPQ
+478 DGGTEPVT
-483 PATPASRAAAKAA
+483 AASRAAAKAA
-496 VERLTA
+496 VDRLTA

-530 LVVNGRDEGLH
+530 IIVNGRDEGLH
-541 PTRLAPTAR
+541 PSRLAMTAR
-550 ACAGLFTADC
+550 ACTGLFTADC
-560 LGLGDEWEVH
+560 LGLGDDWDVH
-570 EMRLVAEQL
+570 EMRLVSEQL
-579 SGTVSLVAEPGELPR
+579 SGTVALVAEPAALPE
-594 AVREATAE
+594 AVHEATVG
-602 AAAKSIADVELT
+602 AAAKRVADVELSV
-614 LWTPAGAV
+614 WTPSGAV

-627 QVTPVLRD
+627 QVDPVLRD
-635 LTDSRIPADAVRT
+635 LTDNRIPGDAVRT
-648 VGFPTGAWGEEE
+648 VGFPTGAWGPET
-660 RTFHICVEVEPGAL
+660 RTFHICVEVAPGEL
-674 GQEKLAGRV
+674 GQEKLAARV

-690 EAVESLGEGKI
+690 EAVEVLGEGKI

-715 VSRVGP
+715 VSKVGP
-721 YPGRPEPGL
+721 Y
-730 GALDELGVG
+730 
-739 FGAGLGEAE
+739 AGQAEAE
-748 LWIDPETADLER
+748 VWVDPEIGDLER

-772 EAELAEVRNLLAV
+772 EAELAEVRNQLAV

-806 RIAEHHAEASGRADD
+806 RIAEVHAARSGRADD
-821 RRDAEA
+821 RRDAET

-833 ESARQAD
+833 QSARQAD
-840 EEKVRARRAE
+840 EEKVRATRAE

-855 PSGEAKRMY
+855 PTGEAKRMY
-864 RKLARGCHPDLA
+864 RKLARRCHPDLA
-876 ADETDRR
+876 DDEADRQ

-893 DAYSRGDIGVLAQL
+893 DAYTRGDIGLLAQL
-907 SREWAADGPTDSTA
+907 SREWEAEGGDASSSA
-921 AVPPKDPGARRKLKD
+921 PPKDPGERRKLKEH
-936 RLQQALASVR
+936 LQQALSSVH
-946 NRLDHIR
+946 NRLDRIR
-953 EELTAARESEL
+953 EELSAARESEL
-964 GRIVFAPGQE
+964 GRIVFAPGQD
-974 AGMPAAMRRLDAMA
+974 AGMPAAMRRLDSMA
-988 DKLKKLVD
+988 DKLKALVD
-996 ERRRALEA
+996 ERRRILDGLLEA
-1004 LVGTERAGGG
+1004 AAEAEAAVGDESR
-1014 RQV
+1014 R